1 MARSTDVLRELEAVD
16 AALRSPRAQV
26 LHEHVL
32 LGATKVV
39 SSTTDLGTLREQV
52 VQVLGEL
59 DGLRVRLESIL
70 GSLKE

>member
-16 AALRSPRAQV
+16 AAIRRPRAQV
-26 LHEHVL
+26 LHEHVIP
-32 LGATKVV
+32 GVTQVV
-39 SSTTDLGTLREQV
+39 SSTPDLGTLREQV